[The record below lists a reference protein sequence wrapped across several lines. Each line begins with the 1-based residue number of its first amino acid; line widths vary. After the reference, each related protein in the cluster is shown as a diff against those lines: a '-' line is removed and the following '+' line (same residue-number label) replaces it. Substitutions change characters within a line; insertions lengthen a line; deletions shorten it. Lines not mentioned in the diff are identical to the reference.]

1 MKANGQI
8 SKSAKAM
15 KINCTFEQ
23 TNLSNGVSDDYW
35 VYLDVLAFY
44 VFKQIQISFSECS
57 GENFGHIKF

>member
-1 MKANGQI
+1 
-8 SKSAKAM
+8 M

-35 VYLDVLAFY
+35 VQNLDVLAFY

-57 GENFGHIKF
+57 AENFGHIKF